1 MDSWDK
7 YTFTHMNSWL
17 SLLLKSTFLGIQL
30 TQGITNNSRLV
41 NNSCL
46 LHENAIAAWSCYLT
60 ISAPWLHLAMYTQG
74 EANRKTKTKKK
85 TLETDK
91 ENLSQWAQNIL
102 VTGVRVA
109 SGLDSREK
117 WPVTALPAQ
126 RHKLVIQ
133 CLAACHRNGNS
144 IQIGSSAV
152 DETHRIIWKMCAGGQ
167 RYMLQYCTTVNQR
180 YIDCNLKWIKQSQHK
195 RTMIR
200 RLWGCECWPI
210 SPMRQNRRQWWPWH
224 EAYYWVACTN
234 QFNPKA

>member
-1 MDSWDK
+1 MTSPSNVH
-7 YTFTHMNSWL
+7 TRRSE
-17 SLLLKSTFLGIQL
+17 Q
-30 TQGITNNSRLV
+30 
-41 NNSCL
+41 
-46 LHENAIAAWSCYLT
+46 ENQNKEKNPGNW
-60 ISAPWLHLAMYTQG
+60 QG
-74 EANRKTKTKKK
+74 EFESMSTEHSCHRR
-85 TLETDK
+85 
-91 ENLSQWAQNIL
+91 S
-102 VTGVRVA
+102 VA

-234 QFNPKA
+234 QINPKA